1 MLKAIGKGIDIIWEY
16 FSTLFLCGIILFLT
30 LNVYMFSYVFALL
43 LIISSIIW
51 LYTAIFKKDK
61 RRTSL
66 IRLGI
71 YALVFCVF
79 YGYGQFLQIKQIE
92 VRENVVKLIQQ
103 YEHDHGKYPEQ
114 EFINGIN
121 TKYFKYQ
128 IRFIYYLYPVTISE
142 DESSIKH
149 MYHLS
154 YRTMLLA
161 PFDDVIYRGDNEWEI
176 VYD

>member
-1 MLKAIGKGIDIIWEY
+1 
-16 FSTLFLCGIILFLT
+16 
-30 LNVYMFSYVFALL
+30 MFICLAMYLHCFLL
-43 LIISSIIW
+43 LVQLFGCILQYLKKISVE
-51 LYTAIFKKDK
+51 L
-61 RRTSL
+61 RL

-103 YEHDHGKYPEQ
+103 YEHDHGKYPEH
-114 EFINGIN
+114 EFIDGIN
-121 TKYFKYQ
+121 AKYFKYQ

-161 PFDDVIYRGDNEWEI
+161 PFDDVIYRGENEWEI
-176 VYD
+176 IYD